1 MTRSEFLKLL
11 GGAGILLLCGCQ
23 DDKNQDKAKKEQNPK
38 EDVPP
43 PETKCTADFVNGTNH
58 ANPDCDPKKKT
69 LDNRCT
75 GKLYKLIYPGS
86 QYDNAAGRKL
96 ADDELK
102 RATDFY
108 AQYCIDLT
116 VEEITL
122 PDKVATGLKNAYAA
136 WLADVIND
144 IGGKDKLGKTS
155 IPSGDRDN
163 FHKIANTIQKHAQ
176 DEVKPKG
183 LKLVIVFMDEYIGGS
198 DGRDTLVSS
207 TQEDIMQIG
216 INWID
221 SGSKYILAHEL
232 IHALGKAG
240 AASVGKVTWPH
251 SSNCPGKALSRIE
264 RTDSRATIDLSDRVL
279 DVQEYLEIGTNR
291 AAGLLKCHKIK

>member
-1 MTRSEFLKLL
+1 MKLL
-11 GGAGILLLCGCQ
+11 GGGAILFLCGCQ
-23 DDKNQDKAKKEQNPK
+23 EGKDKKEESPK
-38 EDVPP
+38 EGAPP
-43 PETKCTADFVNGTNH
+43 PETKCIADFVDGTNLS
-58 ANPDCDPKKKT
+58 NPDCDPKKKT

-96 ADDELK
+96 ADEELK

-108 AQYCIDLT
+108 AKYCIDLT

-122 PDKVATGLKNAYAA
+122 PAKVAAGFKNSYAA
-136 WLADVIND
+136 WFADLISD

-155 IPSGDRDN
+155 IPAGDCAN
-163 FHKIANTIQKHAQ
+163 FRKIADTIQKHAQ

-207 TQEDIMQIG
+207 TQQDIMQIG

-232 IHALGKAG
+232 IHALGKSG
-240 AASVGKVTWPH
+240 AAAVGTITWPH
-251 SSNCPGKALSRIE
+251 ESKCPGKALSHVE
-264 RTDSRATIDLSDRVL
+264 RTDSRVTIDLSNRFL
-279 DVQEYLEIGTNR
+279 DIQEYLEIGANR
-291 AAGLLKCHKIK
+291 AAGILKCHKIK

>member
-11 GGAGILLLCGCQ
+11 GGGAILLLCGCQ
-23 DDKNQDKAKKEQNPK
+23 EDKDKAKKEENPK
-38 EDVPP
+38 EGVPP
-43 PETKCTADFVNGTNH
+43 PETKCIADFVDGTNQT
-58 ANPDCDPKKKT
+58 NPDCDPKKET

-96 ADDELK
+96 ADEELK

-108 AQYCIDLT
+108 AKYCIDLT

-136 WLADVIND
+136 WFADVISN
-144 IGGKDKLGKTS
+144 IGSKDKLGKAS
-155 IPSGDRDN
+155 IPGGDRDN
-163 FHKIANTIQKHAQ
+163 FHRIANTIQKHAQ

-183 LKLVIVFMDEYIGGS
+183 LKLVVVFMDEFIGGS

-207 TQEDIMQIG
+207 TQEGIMQIG

-232 IHALGKAG
+232 IHALGKSG
-240 AASVGKVTWPH
+240 AATVGAFTWPH
-251 SSNCPGKALSRIE
+251 KSKCPGKALSHIE
-264 RTDSRATIDLSDRVL
+264 RTDSRVTVDLSDRFL
-279 DVQEYLEIGTNR
+279 DIQEYLEIGTNR
-291 AAGLLKCHKIK
+291 AAGLLRCHKIK